1 MFLPRQRL
9 SRRTVLRGL
18 GATVALPY
26 LDAMQPAG
34 TPMAPAAPP
43 NLVCIEMVHGAA
55 GSAPWGIQHNL
66 WAPAGQGTTF
76 DLAGTSL
83 RSLIPYQHLLTIVSN
98 TDVENAEPFEAREIG
113 GDHFRS
119 SAVFLTQA
127 HPRRTAGA
135 DVEAGTSLDQIYA
148 TRFGQ
153 DTPLPSV
160 QHCIEHGDQGGGCGS
175 GYSCAY
181 VDTISWATP
190 TRPLPMLR
198 DPRAVFDQLFGV
210 LGHGATGDE
219 RQRDRRARASVLDWI
234 GESMQRL
241 SRELGAADRAR
252 LDDYLS
258 SVREVERRIQT
269 IEARSASGEPRE
281 IPDAPGA
288 VPDSFSA
295 HVWILFDLQA
305 LALAAGVTRVIAF
318 KLGRD
323 ASNRVYPE
331 SGFGG
336 AFHIASHHGER
347 ESNLLD
353 FAKLNAYH
361 VGMLP
366 YFLDRLSSLS
376 DATGSLLDN
385 TVVLYGSPMG
395 DSHMHTH
402 QSVPFFLAGRAGGR
416 LKGGRHLRAP
426 RGTPLANVMLS
437 LLHTLGVSDLESFG
451 DSTGGFDLNQS

>member
-1 MFLPRQRL
+1 MFLFQKRL
-9 SRRTVLRGL
+9 SRRAVLKGL

-26 LDAMQPAG
+26 LDAMGPGRTTAAA
-34 TPMAPAAPP
+34 APA

-55 GSAPWGIQHNL
+55 GSTPLGIERHL
-66 WAPAGQGTTF
+66 WAPAALGRSF
-76 DLAGTSL
+76 DLSGTSL
-83 RSLIPYQHLLTIVSN
+83 RPLMPYQHLLTIVSN

-127 HPRRTAGA
+127 HPKRTAGA

-148 TRFGQ
+148 KRFGQ

-160 QHCIEHGDQGGGCGS
+160 QHCIEPPDQGGGCGS

-190 TRPLPMLR
+190 TMPLPMLR
-198 DPRAVFDQLFGV
+198 DPRAVFDQMFGV
-210 LGHGATGDE
+210 LGEGATADE
-219 RQRDRRARASVLDWI
+219 RARDRRMRASVLDWI
-234 GESMQRL
+234 SSSMARL
-241 SRELGAADRAR
+241 ARDLGPGDRVR
-252 LDDYLS
+252 LDDYLT

-269 IEARSASGEPRE
+269 IEAHSATGEPRE

-295 HVWILFDLQA
+295 HVMVLFDLQA
-305 LALAAGVTRVIAF
+305 LALAAGITRVVAF

-323 ASNRVYPE
+323 ASNRVYRE
-331 SGFGG
+331 SGVNA

-347 ESNLLD
+347 EPAILE

-366 YFLDRLSSLS
+366 YFLDRLAELR
-376 DATGSLLDN
+376 DAHGSLLDN

-402 QSVPFFLAGRAGGR
+402 QSVPFVLVGRAGGR
-416 LKGGRHLRAP
+416 LAGGRHLRAP

-437 LLHTLGVSDLESFG
+437 LLQRLGLTDLETFG
-451 DSTGGFDLNQS
+451 DSTGVFDLNQD